1 KQDESGKVEI
11 FFDRRNSFSS
21 RSEAGTSNDFALAR
35 RSFSVTSQSQ
45 FSKMSRPANSEIHI
59 SGLQNNSSFSQGVY
73 QEDDGDVEFEV
84 ESSIPSHQSPTYSS
98 LN

>member
-1 KQDESGKVEI
+1 
-11 FFDRRNSFSS
+11 
-21 RSEAGTSNDFALAR
+21 SEAGTSNDFASAR

-59 SGLQNNSSFSQGVY
+59 SGLQNNSSISQGVY

-84 ESSIPSHQSPTYSS
+84 ESSILSHQSPTYSS
-98 LN
+98 LNEKPYLKTLTLKSMTSKEN